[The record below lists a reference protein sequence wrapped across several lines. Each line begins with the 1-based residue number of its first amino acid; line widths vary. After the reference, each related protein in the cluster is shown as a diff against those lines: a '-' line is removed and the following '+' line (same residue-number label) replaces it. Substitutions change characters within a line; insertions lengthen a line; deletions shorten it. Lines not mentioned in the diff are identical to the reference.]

1 MLSIKMAD
9 LLISNLIL
17 ICKVL
22 SKNKENVKID
32 LKSINY
38 LYIYYFKFILF
49 ILNLLNIW
57 KCINFEKYFNNI
69 CFSFIIFTVKLN
81 IKKSLFS

>member
-22 SKNKENVKID
+22 GKNKENVKID

-57 KCINFEKYFNNI
+57 KCINF
-69 CFSFIIFTVKLN
+69 
-81 IKKSLFS
+81 

>member
-1 MLSIKMAD
+1 MAD

-22 SKNKENVKID
+22 GKNKENVKID

-49 ILNLLNIW
+49 ILNLLNI
-57 KCINFEKYFNNI
+57 
-69 CFSFIIFTVKLN
+69 
-81 IKKSLFS
+81 